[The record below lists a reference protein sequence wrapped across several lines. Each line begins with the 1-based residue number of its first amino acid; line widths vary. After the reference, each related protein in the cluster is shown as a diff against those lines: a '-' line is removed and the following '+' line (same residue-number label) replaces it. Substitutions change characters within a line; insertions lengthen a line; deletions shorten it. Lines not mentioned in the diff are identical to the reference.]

1 MISSDNF
8 ARELFEDAKQS
19 LFNARQLTP
28 SVGQQRHL
36 RHALLSSFSFLEL
49 QIELI
54 AKHFEKSHFF
64 DIHEK
69 AIINQREIVFDRGVF
84 KLKATVRY
92 YRLSD
97 RMHLLQHKFKAAR
110 LTERQ
115 WWQPLMN
122 ATDRRNSVAHPR
134 EAVELKVG
142 ETESDLLAALN
153 CASDL
158 FEIVFGKALTYAA
171 HGVKPKSPSG

>member
-1 MISSDNF
+1 MNSSDHF

-19 LFNARQLTP
+19 LFDARKLN
-28 SVGQQRHL
+28 SSIAQQRHL

-54 AKHFEKSHFF
+54 AKHFEKSSFF
-64 DIHEK
+64 DVHEK
-69 AIINQREIVFDRGVF
+69 AIINQREIAFERGVF
-84 KLKATVRY
+84 KLKATVRF

-97 RMHLLQHKFKAAR
+97 RMHLLQHKFKAAK

-115 WWQPLMN
+115 WWQPLMS

-134 EAVELKVG
+134 EAVELKTA
-142 ETESDLLAALN
+142 ETEADLLATLN

-158 FEIVFGKALTYAA
+158 FEIVFGKGLTYAA
-171 HGVKPKSPSG
+171 HGVKPKGQ